1 MALDSQDQ
9 ESEAVRTAQA
19 AVDGSMPLIDACV
32 RLAGL
37 AHDLV
42 PSWGDDPD
50 FVVFGLVASDTD
62 HLPLG
67 EVRSQWSEQAL
78 SKADAENERITA
90 FYRDDI
96 LTACTN
102 VIARFCRVH

>member
-1 MALDSQDQ
+1 MAKGSQDQ

-32 RLAGL
+32 KLAAL

-42 PSWGDDPD
+42 PSWGEDPD

-67 EVRSQWSEQAL
+67 EVRQRWSAQAL
-78 SKADAENERITA
+78 TSADAELERIA
-90 FYRDDI
+90 NFYRDDI
-96 LTACTN
+96 LAACSN